1 MLMHGL
7 MMAGGCCGKSMLML
21 LGLVLVAGARLT
33 PEPWITPSLTTHE
46 QYSSSGMYPGISLS
60 LSKKKRI
67 KKAGKLFCWPLGRKL
82 RMHLESHRRAEK
94 ERRGKF
100 PENRKS
106 MLIRVLSREFMLVLT
121 SEDFDNEKE
130 L

>member
-46 QYSSSGMYPGISLS
+46 QYSSSGMYPEIFL
-60 LSKKKRI
+60 KKTRI
-67 KKAGKLFCWPLGRKL
+67 KKIAGKLFC
-82 RMHLESHRRAEK
+82 
-94 ERRGKF
+94 
-100 PENRKS
+100 
-106 MLIRVLSREFMLVLT
+106 
-121 SEDFDNEKE
+121 
-130 L
+130 

>member
-46 QYSSSGMYPGISLS
+46 QYSSSGMYPGISLFQKKNKN
-60 LSKKKRI
+60 KKK
-67 KKAGKLFCWPLGRKL
+67 
-82 RMHLESHRRAEK
+82 
-94 ERRGKF
+94 
-100 PENRKS
+100 
-106 MLIRVLSREFMLVLT
+106 SRENYFAGH
-121 SEDFDNEKE
+121 
-130 L
+130 